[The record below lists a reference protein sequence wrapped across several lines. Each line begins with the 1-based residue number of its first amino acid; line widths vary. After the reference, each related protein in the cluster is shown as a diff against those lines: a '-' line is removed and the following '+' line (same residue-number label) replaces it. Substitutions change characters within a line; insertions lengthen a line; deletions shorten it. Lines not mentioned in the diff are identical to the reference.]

1 MQMWMSRKEREKKY
15 HDADGWLANVLHADV
30 DVLRADADE

>member
-1 MQMWMSRKEREKKY
+1 MSRKEREKKTY
-15 HDADGWLANVLHADV
+15 CDADGWLVDVLHADA